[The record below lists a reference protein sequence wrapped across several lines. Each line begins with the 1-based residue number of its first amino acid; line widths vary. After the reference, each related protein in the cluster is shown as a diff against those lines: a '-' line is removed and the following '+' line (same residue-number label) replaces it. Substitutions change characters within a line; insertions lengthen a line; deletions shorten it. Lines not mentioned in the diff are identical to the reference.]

1 MLKVY
6 NDGKMATA
14 VLTECE
20 YDAILHYSRR
30 LTATLNS
37 QICGCDSFN
46 IVFNSFNF
54 GKHSINQ
61 ELRLP
66 SKFQATVM
74 INGDTQEDI
83 IAAENAAKK
92 RVLDGYHEEMRKAKL
107 TLIDAM
113 GAYVGGVMHRL
124 IDLSESLVPWNDYDD
139 EDEDSTPRLFNGIP
153 VPKRHS
159 TTTSDNDNEK
169 RPVIPASLCLSM
181 LSPSDYDGDTVPS
194 FNDLVKAGEDVSE
207 DEDDDPIEGDRV
219 SANSNFSSREPLTEK
234 DEDDYTD
241 DVEPTDP
248 IPCKKPYEAPVIT
261 PVDDDGNDIPESD
274 SDSIL

>member
-1 MLKVY
+1 MLKVFH
-6 NDGKMATA
+6 NDKMATA

-20 YDAILHYSRR
+20 YDAILYYSKR
-30 LTATLNS
+30 LTDTMNS
-37 QICGCDSFN
+37 QIRGCDSFN
-46 IVFNSFNF
+46 IIFNSFNF

-61 ELRLP
+61 DLRLP
-66 SKFQATVM
+66 CKFQATVM

-92 RVLDGYHEEMRKAKL
+92 RVLDGYHEEMRKAKVK
-107 TLIDAM
+107 LIDAM

-124 IDLSESLVPWNDYDD
+124 IDLSYEIEPWDD
-139 EDEDSTPRLFNGIP
+139 DGDEDSTPCLFNGIP
-153 VPKRHS
+153 VPKSKHYNTS
-159 TTTSDNDNEK
+159 TSDNDNEK

-181 LSPSDYDGDTVPS
+181 LSPSDYDGDEVPS
-194 FNDLVKAGEDVSE
+194 FNDLVKAGEDVL

-248 IPCKKPYEAPVIT
+248 IPCKKPYEAPVII
-261 PVDDDGNDIPESD
+261 PVDDDDAEIIPESNGD
-274 SDSIL
+274 DIL

>member
-20 YDAILHYSRR
+20 YDAILYYSKR
-30 LTATLNS
+30 LTDTLNS
-37 QICGCDSFN
+37 QIHGCDSFN
-46 IVFNSFNF
+46 IIFNSFNF

-61 ELRLP
+61 DLRLP
-66 SKFQATVM
+66 CKFQATVM

-107 TLIDAM
+107 VLIDAM
-113 GAYVGGVMHRL
+113 GAYVSGVMHRL
-124 IDLSESLVPWNDYDD
+124 IDLSDSLVPWDDYDD
-139 EDEDSTPRLFNGIP
+139 DDSTPHLFNGIP
-153 VPKRHS
+153 VPKHHK
-159 TTTSDNDNEK
+159 TATSDNDNEK
-169 RPVIPASLCLSM
+169 RPVIPASLCLNM
-181 LSPSDYDGDTVPS
+181 LSPSDYDGDEVPS
-194 FNDLVKAGEDVSE
+194 FNDLVKAGEDAL

-248 IPCKKPYEAPVIT
+248 IPCKKPYEAPVII
-261 PVDDDGNDIPESD
+261 PVDDDDENDPIPESNGED
-274 SDSIL
+274 IL

>member
-20 YDAILHYSRR
+20 YDAILYYSKR
-30 LTATLNS
+30 LTDTMNS
-37 QICGCDSFN
+37 QIRGCDSFN
-46 IVFNSFNF
+46 IIFNSFNF

-61 ELRLP
+61 DLRLP
-66 SKFQATVM
+66 CKFQATVM

-92 RVLDGYHEEMRKAKL
+92 RVLDGYHNEMRKAKV
-107 TLIDAM
+107 TLVDAM
-113 GAYVGGVMHRL
+113 GAYVSEVMHRL
-124 IDLSESLVPWNDYDD
+124 VDISCVLEPWNVED
-139 EDEDSTPRLFNGIP
+139 DEDSTPRLFNGIP
-153 VPKRHS
+153 VPKHHS
-159 TTTSDNDNEK
+159 TATSDNDNEK
-169 RPVIPASLCLSM
+169 RPVIPASLCLNM
-181 LSPSDYDGDTVPS
+181 LSPSDYDGDEVPS
-194 FNDLVKAGEDVSE
+194 FNDLVKAGEDVLE

-248 IPCKKPYEAPVIT
+248 IPCKKPYEAPVII
-261 PVDDDGNDIPESD
+261 PVDDDEAEIIPESNGD
-274 SDSIL
+274 DIL

>member
-20 YDAILHYSRR
+20 YDAILYYSKR
-30 LTATLNS
+30 LTDTLNS
-37 QICGCDSFN
+37 QIPGCDSFN
-46 IVFNSFNF
+46 IIFNSFNF

-61 ELRLP
+61 DLRLP
-66 SKFQATVM
+66 CKFQATVM

-92 RVLDGYHEEMRKAKL
+92 RVLDGYHNEMRKAKL
-107 TLIDAM
+107 VLIAGAAKYTAKVM
-113 GAYVGGVMHRL
+113 GRL
-124 IDLSESLVPWNDYDD
+124 IDMSYEIAPWDDD
-139 EDEDSTPRLFNGIP
+139 EEDSAPHLFNGIP
-153 VPKRHS
+153 APKHHHMD
-159 TTTSDNDNEK
+159 TSDNDNER

-194 FNDLVKAGEDVSE
+194 FNDLVKAGEDAVE

-241 DVEPTDP
+241 DVELTDP
-248 IPCKKPYEAPVIT
+248 IPCKKTYETPVII
-261 PVDDDGNDIPESD
+261 PVDEDGNDIPESD

>member
-20 YDAILHYSRR
+20 YDAILYYSKR
-30 LTATLNS
+30 LTDTLNS
-37 QICGCDSFN
+37 QIRGCDSFN
-46 IVFNSFNF
+46 IIFNSFNF

-61 ELRLP
+61 DLRLP
-66 SKFQATVM
+66 CKVQATVM
-74 INGDTQEDI
+74 INGDTKEDI

-92 RVLDGYHEEMRKAKL
+92 RVLDGYHNEMRKAKV
-107 TLIDAM
+107 TLVDAM
-113 GAYVGGVMHRL
+113 GAYVSEVMHRL
-124 IDLSESLVPWNDYDD
+124 VDISCVLEPWNVED
-139 EDEDSTPRLFNGIP
+139 DEDSTPRLFNGIP
-153 VPKRHS
+153 VPKHHN
-159 TTTSDNDNEK
+159 TATSDNDNEK

-181 LSPSDYDGDTVPS
+181 LSPSDYDGDEVPS
-194 FNDLVKAGEDVSE
+194 FNDLVKAGEDVLE

-234 DEDDYTD
+234 DDDDYTD

-248 IPCKKPYEAPVIT
+248 IPCKKPYEAPVII
-261 PVDDDGNDIPESD
+261 PVDDDEAEIIPESNGD
-274 SDSIL
+274 DIL

>member
-20 YDAILHYSRR
+20 YDAILYYSKR
-30 LTATLNS
+30 LTDTMNS
-37 QICGCDSFN
+37 QIRGCDSFN
-46 IVFNSFNF
+46 IIFNSFNF

-61 ELRLP
+61 NLRLP
-66 SKFQATVM
+66 CKFQATVM

-92 RVLDGYHEEMRKAKL
+92 RVLDGYHNEMRKAKV
-107 TLIDAM
+107 TLVDAM
-113 GAYVGGVMHRL
+113 GAYVSEVMHRL
-124 IDLSESLVPWNDYDD
+124 VDISCVLEPWNVED
-139 EDEDSTPRLFNGIP
+139 DEDSTPRLFNGIP
-153 VPKRHS
+153 VPKHHS
-159 TTTSDNDNEK
+159 TATNDNDNEK
-169 RPVIPASLCLSM
+169 RPVIPASLCLNM
-181 LSPSDYDGDTVPS
+181 FSPSDYDGDEVPS
-194 FNDLVKAGEDVSE
+194 FNDLVKAGEDVL
-207 DEDDDPIEGDRV
+207 EDDDPIEGDRV

-248 IPCKKPYEAPVIT
+248 IPCKKPYEAPVII
-261 PVDDDGNDIPESD
+261 PVDDDEAEIIPESNGED
-274 SDSIL
+274 IL

>member
-20 YDAILHYSRR
+20 YDAILYYSKR
-30 LTATLNS
+30 LTDTMNS
-37 QICGCDSFN
+37 QIRGCDSFN
-46 IVFNSFNF
+46 IIFNSFNF

-61 ELRLP
+61 DLRLP
-66 SKFQATVM
+66 CKFQETVM

-92 RVLDGYHEEMRKAKL
+92 RVLDGYHNEMRKAKV
-107 TLIDAM
+107 TLVDAM
-113 GAYVGGVMHRL
+113 GAYVSEVMHRL
-124 IDLSESLVPWNDYDD
+124 IDISCVLEPWNVED
-139 EDEDSTPRLFNGIP
+139 DEDSTPRLFNGIP

-159 TTTSDNDNEK
+159 TATSDNDNEK
-169 RPVIPASLCLSM
+169 RPVIPASLCLNM
-181 LSPSDYDGDTVPS
+181 LSPSDYDGDDVPS
-194 FNDLVKAGEDVSE
+194 FNDLVKAGEDVLE

-248 IPCKKPYEAPVIT
+248 IPCKKPYEAPVII
-261 PVDDDGNDIPESD
+261 PVDDDEAEIIPESNGD
-274 SDSIL
+274 DIL

>member
-20 YDAILHYSRR
+20 YDAILYYSKR
-30 LTATLNS
+30 LTDTLNS
-37 QICGCDSFN
+37 QIPGCDNFN

-61 ELRLP
+61 DLRLP
-66 SKFQATVM
+66 CKFQATVM

-92 RVLDGYHEEMRKAKL
+92 RVLDGYHNEMRKAKL
-107 TLIDAM
+107 TLIY
-113 GAYVGGVMHRL
+113 GAAKYAAKVIARL
-124 IDLSESLVPWNDYDD
+124 ADMSEELVPWDD
-139 EDEDSTPRLFNGIP
+139 EDE
-153 VPKRHS
+153 
-159 TTTSDNDNEK
+159 EE
-169 RPVIPASLCLSM
+169 PVIVPASKCLKVTPASLCLSM
-181 LSPSDYDGDTVPS
+181 LSPSDYDGDNVPS
-194 FNDLVKAGEDVSE
+194 FNDLVKAGEDAL

-248 IPCKKPYEAPVIT
+248 IPCKKPYEAPVIV
-261 PVDDDGNDIPESD
+261 PVDDDEAEIIPESNGD
-274 SDSIL
+274 DIL

>member
-20 YDAILHYSRR
+20 YDAILYYSKR
-30 LTATLNS
+30 LTDTLNS
-37 QICGCDSFN
+37 QVPGCDSFN
-46 IVFNSFNF
+46 IIFNSFNF

-61 ELRLP
+61 DLRLP
-66 SKFQATVM
+66 CKFQATVM

-92 RVLDGYHEEMRKAKL
+92 RVLDGYHNEMRKAKL
-107 TLIDAM
+107 VLIAGAAKYTAKVM
-113 GAYVGGVMHRL
+113 GRL
-124 IDLSESLVPWNDYDD
+124 IDMSYEIAPWDDD
-139 EDEDSTPRLFNGIP
+139 EEDSAPHLFNGIP
-153 VPKRHS
+153 APKHHS
-159 TTTSDNDNEK
+159 MAKSDNDNEK

-194 FNDLVKAGEDVSE
+194 FNDLVKAGEDVLE

-219 SANSNFSSREPLTEK
+219 SDNSNFSSREPLTEK

-248 IPCKKPYEAPVIT
+248 IPCKKTYETPVII
-261 PVDDDGNDIPESD
+261 PVDEDGNDIPESD
-274 SDSIL
+274 GDDIL

>member
-20 YDAILHYSRR
+20 YDAILYYSKR
-30 LTATLNS
+30 LTDTLNS
-37 QICGCDSFN
+37 QIPGCDNFN
-46 IVFNSFNF
+46 IIFNSFNF

-61 ELRLP
+61 NLRLP
-66 SKFQATVM
+66 CKFQATVM
-74 INGDTQEDI
+74 INGDTKEDI

-92 RVLDGYHEEMRKAKL
+92 CVLDGYHNEMRKAKL
-107 TLIDAM
+107 TLID
-113 GAYVGGVMHRL
+113 GAAKYAAKVIARL
-124 IDLSESLVPWNDYDD
+124 ADMSEGIAFAKDGDD
-139 EDEDSTPRLFNGIP
+139 EEAPVIIP
-153 VPKRHS
+153 AS
-159 TTTSDNDNEK
+159 E

-181 LSPSDYDGDTVPS
+181 LSLSDYDGDEVPS
-194 FNDLVKAGEDVSE
+194 FNDLVKAGEDALE
-207 DEDDDPIEGDRV
+207 EEDDDPIEGDRV

-248 IPCKKPYEAPVIT
+248 IPCKKPYEAPVII
-261 PVDDDGNDIPESD
+261 PVDDDEAEIIPESNSED
-274 SDSIL
+274 IL

>member
-6 NDGKMATA
+6 NDGKMVTA

-20 YDAILHYSRR
+20 YDAILYYSKR
-30 LTATLNS
+30 LTDTLNS
-37 QICGCDSFN
+37 QIPGCDSFN
-46 IVFNSFNF
+46 IIFNSFNF

-61 ELRLP
+61 DLRLP
-66 SKFQATVM
+66 CKFQATVM

-92 RVLDGYHEEMRKAKL
+92 RVLDGYHNEMRKAKL
-107 TLIDAM
+107 TLIDAT
-113 GAYVGGVMHRL
+113 AKYTAKVLNRL
-124 IDLSESLVPWNDYDD
+124 FDMSYEIAPWDDD
-139 EDEDSTPRLFNGIP
+139 EEDSAPHLFNGIP
-153 VPKRHS
+153 TPKHHNMAK
-159 TTTSDNDNEK
+159 SDNDNEK
-169 RPVIPASLCLSM
+169 RPVIPASLCLNM

-194 FNDLVKAGEDVSE
+194 FNDLVKAGEDAAE
-207 DEDDDPIEGDRV
+207 DEDDEPIEGDRV

-248 IPCKKPYEAPVIT
+248 IPCKKTYETPVII
-261 PVDDDGNDIPESD
+261 PVDEDGNDIPESD

>member
-20 YDAILHYSRR
+20 YDAILYYSKR
-30 LTATLNS
+30 LTDTLNS
-37 QICGCDSFN
+37 QIPGCDSFN
-46 IVFNSFNF
+46 IIFNSFNF

-61 ELRLP
+61 DLRLP
-66 SKFQATVM
+66 CKFQATVM

-92 RVLDGYHEEMRKAKL
+92 RVLDGYHNEMRKAKL
-107 TLIDAM
+107 VLIAGAAKYTAKVM
-113 GAYVGGVMHRL
+113 GRL
-124 IDLSESLVPWNDYDD
+124 IDMSYEIAPWDD
-139 EDEDSTPRLFNGIP
+139 DDDSAPHLFNGIP
-153 VPKRHS
+153 APKHHNMA
-159 TTTSDNDNEK
+159 TSDNDNEK

-194 FNDLVKAGEDVSE
+194 FNDLVKAGEDAVE

-248 IPCKKPYEAPVIT
+248 IPCKKPYETPVII
-261 PVDDDGNDIPESD
+261 PVNEDGNDIPESD
-274 SDSIL
+274 GDDIL